1 VAEAVVTAVDP
12 GQILENSGQMVFTVH
27 LNKAVQRGLS
37 VTFSTSSTEKTG
49 IPSTGSATG
58 GSACTGTVD
67 VINASSKVVPIP
79 IGSDTFTLEVTV
91 CPDADFEPNET
102 LNLTWTSPGASGT
115 VLGTIINDDAGGLNS
130 TGATKVMGLRDSFGR
145 DGTNLLSVA
154 GTPLGFSFDTSD
166 PTNGTQ
172 CMVDRVTGLT
182 WQRSFAVQTSDYA
195 GSSVFVTTA
204 NAGAG
209 LCGQTNWRVPTVNE
223 LLSLMDMSKTS
234 APFNADLDEM
244 SGEYWSSEQV
254 TTATATAWVV
264 SAAQGGAVSPLNK
277 TTDTANVRLVSGGA
291 YSVADKFSNAS
302 ACNDSA
308 RYKTDFN
315 DGTVEDTK
323 TGLMWKQC
331 TEGASGNQC
340 NATAPTAFESTTSI
354 LNRLDAVNAAP
365 AGLGLGYAD
374 WRIPTVK
381 ELASL
386 VDRCTGTTLAIDN
399 TVFPNNQSLSYVSA
413 SYDANDN
420 LRFWYVDFSGGTV
433 AVGSPA
439 NKYLRLVRAGQ

>member
-1 VAEAVVTAVDP
+1 MGVA
-12 GQILENSGQMVFTVH
+12 
-27 LNKAVQRGLS
+27 S
-37 VTFSTSSTEKTG
+37 V
-49 IPSTGSATG
+49 GSAVG
-58 GSACTGTVD
+58 GVVCGAGVDFVAASGSKITIPAGVKTSRITVE
-67 VINASSKVVPIP
+67 VC
-79 IGSDTFTLEVTV
+79 SD
-91 CPDADFEPNET
+91 DAFEPNET
-102 LNLTWTSPGASGT
+102 LQVAWSSEGATGGTLSGT
-115 VLGTIINDDAGGLNS
+115 IVNDDAGGLNS

-145 DGTNLLSVA
+145 DGPNLLSVA
-154 GTPLGFSFDTSD
+154 GTPLGFSFDTSHL
-166 PTNGTQ
+166 TNGTQ

-182 WQRSFAVQTSDYA
+182 WQRSFSGQTSGYA
-195 GSSVFVTTA
+195 GASAFATTA

-234 APFNADLDEM
+234 APFNADSDAM
-244 SGEYWSSEQV
+244 AGEYWSSEEV
-254 TTATATAWVV
+254 TTATGNAWVV
-264 SAAQGGAVSPLNK
+264 SAAQGGAVSDVNK
-277 TTDTANVRLVSGGA
+277 TTTAANVRLVSGGA

-308 RYKTDFN
+308 RYTNFN

-331 TEGASGNQC
+331 AEGATGSSCSSSNPTPFSS
-340 NATAPTAFESTTSI
+340 ATNI
-354 LNRLDAVNAAP
+354 LAQLDAVNAAP
-365 AGLGLGYAD
+365 ASLGLGYAD

-420 LRFWYVDFSGGTV
+420 TRFWYVDFSGGAV
-433 AVGSPA
+433 AVASPS